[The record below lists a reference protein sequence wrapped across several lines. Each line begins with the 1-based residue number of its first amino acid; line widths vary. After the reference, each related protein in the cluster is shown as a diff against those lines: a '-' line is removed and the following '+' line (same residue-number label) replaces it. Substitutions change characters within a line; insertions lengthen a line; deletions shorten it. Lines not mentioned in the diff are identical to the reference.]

1 MIGWQSPQI
10 PTVRLK
16 NLQLA
21 LLRTSKVVK
30 YLCPEKVLLLLFAS
44 WERKWL
50 APVRPMLESSSQ
62 SFLFLQPLSFSSVQ
76 SDPWLD
82 ELDKSIPNSKFNYS
96 NFFDPNPALT
106 FSFGNK

>member
-1 MIGWQSPQI
+1 MAISPNPNSSLKKSAACFASDKQSCKILFVSREVSP
-10 PTVRLK
+10 PFRFLGK
-16 NLQLA
+16 
-21 LLRTSKVVK
+21 KVVGASQTHDLVIK
-30 YLCPEKVLLLLFAS
+30 PSLFVPS
-44 WERKWL
+44 PL
-50 APVRPMLESSSQ
+50 A
-62 SFLFLQPLSFSSVQ
+62 FSSVQ